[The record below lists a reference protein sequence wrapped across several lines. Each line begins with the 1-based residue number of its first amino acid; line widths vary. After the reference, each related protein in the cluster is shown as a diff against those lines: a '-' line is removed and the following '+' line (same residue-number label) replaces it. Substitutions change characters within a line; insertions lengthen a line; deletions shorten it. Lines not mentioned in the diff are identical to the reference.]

1 MLNNNISGSRR
12 PRALV
17 VVVLVDLVLG
27 GHVLGLLSHT
37 VEEVTGL
44 ALQGEESA
52 YTSTDKMAYPTV
64 QLRSQH
70 WIRENK
76 VVNFQLL

>member
-17 VVVLVDLVLG
+17 IVVLVDLVLC

-37 VEEVTGL
+37 VQEVTGL
-44 ALQGEESA
+44 ALGLSHDLVDVTLVLVE
-52 YTSTDKMAYPTV
+52 K
-64 QLRSQH
+64 
-70 WIRENK
+70 RENHPGQQK
-76 VVNFQLL
+76 